1 MHCLH
6 SEVSLSF
13 FNIIAKNCNDWF
25 PMELSQDPAQSSLN
39 VLVINARGNFYTKPS
54 TATVL
59 ERDLRAKQ

>member
-1 MHCLH
+1 
-6 SEVSLSF
+6 
-13 FNIIAKNCNDWF
+13 
-25 PMELSQDPAQSSLN
+25 MELSQDPAQSSLN